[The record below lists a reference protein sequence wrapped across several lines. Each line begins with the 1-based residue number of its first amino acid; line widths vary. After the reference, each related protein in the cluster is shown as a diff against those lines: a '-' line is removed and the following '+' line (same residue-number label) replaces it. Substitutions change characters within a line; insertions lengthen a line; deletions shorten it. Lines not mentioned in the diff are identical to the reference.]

1 MKLNTYEW
9 GDESAALVVCLHGVT
24 GHGLRFRK
32 LAEERLANRFHV
44 VAADL
49 RGHGHSTWDEPWDIA
64 THVADLL
71 ETFDRPAYWIG
82 HSFGGRLTMEVA
94 AVRPELVRR
103 AVLLDPAV
111 FIPPPALD
119 RPQPRSSQGGDLRLR
134 GRGDRSADAPQ
145 RARPHARG
153 RFSRRRSSQ
162 HAFTGRGRVGC
173 TCATPAICVGDAY
186 LQMGDA
192 ATAVRRVAHSRPSS
206 SSDPSRV
213 VMTAGR
219 GRALPARARRPAHAR
234 GRARRAQ
241 RPLGRVRR
249 DRSRDRRL
257 PRGLENCLAEG
268 ARHELDGELGGS
280 VLAVEDRVH
289 LDDVHRAEDA

>member
-71 ETFDRPAYWIG
+71 DTFDRPAYWIG

-103 AVLLDPAV
+103 AVLLDPADLH
-111 FIPPPALD
+111 PAPALD
-119 RPQPRSSQGGDLRLR
+119 RPQPRSSPGGDLRLR
-134 GRGDRSADAPQ
+134 GRGDRSADRSAAGSPT
-145 RARPHARG
+145 RPG
-153 RFSRRRSSQ
+153 RFWRRS
-162 HAFTGRGRVGC
+162 
-173 TCATPAICVGDAY
+173 
-186 LQMGDA
+186 
-192 ATAVRRVAHSRPSS
+192 
-206 SSDPSRV
+206 
-213 VMTAGR
+213 
-219 GRALPARARRPAHAR
+219 
-234 GRARRAQ
+234 
-241 RPLGRVRR
+241 
-249 DRSRDRRL
+249 
-257 PRGLENCLAEG
+257 
-268 ARHELDGELGGS
+268 
-280 VLAVEDRVH
+280 
-289 LDDVHRAEDA
+289 

>member
-9 GDESAALVVCLHGVT
+9 GDESAPLVVCLHGVT

-103 AVLLDPAV
+103 AVLLDPADLH
-111 FIPPPALD
+111 PAPALD
-119 RPQPRSSQGGDLRLR
+119 
-134 GRGDRSADAPQ
+134 
-145 RARPHARG
+145 
-153 RFSRRRSSQ
+153 
-162 HAFTGRGRVGC
+162 
-173 TCATPAICVGDAY
+173 
-186 LQMGDA
+186 
-192 ATAVRRVAHSRPSS
+192 
-206 SSDPSRV
+206 
-213 VMTAGR
+213 
-219 GRALPARARRPAHAR
+219 
-234 GRARRAQ
+234 
-241 RPLGRVRR
+241 
-249 DRSRDRRL
+249 
-257 PRGLENCLAEG
+257 
-268 ARHELDGELGGS
+268 
-280 VLAVEDRVH
+280 
-289 LDDVHRAEDA
+289 

>member
-9 GDESAALVVCLHGVT
+9 GDESAPLVVCLHGVT

-103 AVLLDPAV
+103 AVLLDPAI
-111 FIPPPALD
+111 FIPPFWADDLAADARKKESYSSVDEAIQTRIVRSGLAHTPREILEEEVAVHGVEQPDGRHRLSLFGELRRRRVHGAGEAGSAVRRPADPDPRRRRVPVED
-119 RPQPRSSQGGDLRLR
+119 RWERARSSSTSR
-134 GRGDRSADAPQ
+134 RSATC
-145 RARPHARG
+145 
-153 RFSRRRSSQ
+153 SRSRS
-162 HAFTGRGRVGC
+162 C
-173 TCATPAICVGDAY
+173 P
-186 LQMGDA
+186 A
-192 ATAVRRVAHSRPSS
+192 ATASSGTRSTRPPPRSTRSSR
-206 SSDPSRV
+206 
-213 VMTAGR
+213 A
-219 GRALPARARRPAHAR
+219 
-234 GRARRAQ
+234 
-241 RPLGRVRR
+241 
-249 DRSRDRRL
+249 
-257 PRGLENCLAEG
+257 
-268 ARHELDGELGGS
+268 
-280 VLAVEDRVH
+280 
-289 LDDVHRAEDA
+289 

>member
-103 AVLLDPAV
+103 AVLLDPADLH
-111 FIPPPALD
+111 PAPALD
-119 RPQPRSSQGGDLRLR
+119 RSQPRSSPGGDVRHR
-134 GRGDRSADAPQ
+134 GRGDRSADAPE
-145 RARPHARG
+145 RARPHAPGDFGGGVEPACVHRRG
-153 RFSRRRSSQ
+153 RAAAPALLLRLRRRRL
-162 HAFTGRGRVGC
+162 HADGH
-173 TCATPAICVGDAY
+173 
-186 LQMGDA
+186 A
-192 ATAVRRVAHSRPSS
+192 ATAVRRVAHSHPRRRRIPLGRHDGRARPSFTGGRSATCSRSRSCPAGTAS
-206 SSDPSRV
+206 SGTRSTRPQPRSTPSSRLRELSR
-213 VMTAGR
+213 R
-219 GRALPARARRPAHAR
+219 GRSPRARRRA
-234 GRARRAQ
+234 GR
-241 RPLGRVRR
+241 
-249 DRSRDRRL
+249 
-257 PRGLENCLAEG
+257 
-268 ARHELDGELGGS
+268 
-280 VLAVEDRVH
+280 
-289 LDDVHRAEDA
+289 